1 MPDKIES
8 ASPHPLADGPGAE
21 LQFGERG
28 TVDAKDESP
37 RGEASIEAY
46 GRADELLRQDRQK
59 EPESAINMYIGA
71 EIGRG
76 SLPERRSRAGEQ
88 LREYREGKQP
98 FSAAAL
104 DYIELYRRDGSDVS
118 ADHRLSCATVAR
130 ACTTK
135 SLFLCGARRF
145 SCHLRN
151 LIELMDTGSS

>member
-1 MPDKIES
+1 MWNLIRLPSLTD
-8 ASPHPLADGPGAE
+8 DPGAE

-76 SLPERRSRAGEQ
+76 SLPERRSRADEQ
-88 LREYREGKQP
+88 LREYREGKQTLLRG
-98 FSAAAL
+98 SAG
-104 DYIELYRRDGSDVS
+104 LYRALPERRLGRIRRPS
-118 ADHRLSCATVAR
+118 A
-130 ACTTK
+130 
-135 SLFLCGARRF
+135 
-145 SCHLRN
+145 
-151 LIELMDTGSS
+151 